1 MPFFDKEKFFKRAYE
16 SALNQ
21 SYNNIEII
29 IICDDVS
36 PKAKNFLK
44 KIKKNN
50 KTKIFYNKKNI
61 GVSLSRN
68 LAIKKSK
75 GNFIAFLDCDDVWR
89 KKKIE
94 IQLKWML
101 KNKLDFSHTSYDI
114 INENNKKIG
123 KQIAKSKLSYNE
135 LLKCCYVGTSSV
147 IIKKELIEKNLF
159 QKISTQ
165 EDYIAWLDISK
176 KIDLKGLD
184 LTLSSWRLSKNALS
198 RNLFD
203 KIINAF
209 SVYNKYQ
216 KKNIIE
222 SIYRLTLLIF
232 FNLIKKIQNRIN
244 V

>member
-1 MPFFDKEKFFKRAYE
+1 MKKKNNLVSVVMPFFDKEKFFKRAYE

-89 KKKIE
+89 KKK
-94 IQLKWML
+94 
-101 KNKLDFSHTSYDI
+101 N
-114 INENNKKIG
+114 
-123 KQIAKSKLSYNE
+123 
-135 LLKCCYVGTSSV
+135 
-147 IIKKELIEKNLF
+147 
-159 QKISTQ
+159 
-165 EDYIAWLDISK
+165 
-176 KIDLKGLD
+176 
-184 LTLSSWRLSKNALS
+184 
-198 RNLFD
+198 
-203 KIINAF
+203 
-209 SVYNKYQ
+209 
-216 KKNIIE
+216 
-222 SIYRLTLLIF
+222 
-232 FNLIKKIQNRIN
+232 
-244 V
+244 